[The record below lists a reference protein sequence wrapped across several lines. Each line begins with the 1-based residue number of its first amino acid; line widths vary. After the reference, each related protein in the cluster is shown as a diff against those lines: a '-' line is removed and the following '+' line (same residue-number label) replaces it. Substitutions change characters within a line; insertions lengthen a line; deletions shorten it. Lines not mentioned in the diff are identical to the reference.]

1 MVLNAHRGK
10 RFMLY
15 SLDCLIVHTDMSD
28 LYRVWE
34 SVWIYGI
41 SVVLR
46 SYMDFI
52 GQKWAISQ
60 IVEIFGHFL
69 PKMGK
74 KSGFW

>member
-34 SVWIYGI
+34 SVWIYTI

-52 GQKWAISQ
+52 GQ
-60 IVEIFGHFL
+60 
-69 PKMGK
+69 
-74 KSGFW
+74 